1 MPSRREVLRP
11 GTLRRR
17 LGDGGLAAV
26 LMLGLAAAVLV
37 LGLVGAVFSSTTAGP
52 AATLTAGSLDGYVPT
67 AVSASRTAATT
78 CLVAW
83 TPVASPPA
91 GLTYDVTDGAGSTV
105 ATAVAGTSA
114 SVTVP
119 ATAVSPTVRA
129 RLGAWVSATATTTAA
144 PCNGFPDAPS
154 GLTLTPSDGAVA
166 ATWTAPAGNGG
177 TLASYT
183 ATISPA
189 PASGSATCTV
199 TVPTTAC
206 SWSALTNG
214 QAYVVSVTA
223 TSDVGTGP
231 AATATTWPYP
241 SGVMSPANLRLWLDG
256 ADTATLFASSACTG
270 AAATTTVGCWKDKS
284 AQANHAVQTTSNS
297 RPALATAA
305 GRSVPSLDGVD
316 DRLSL
321 TPSLLPNGSSPST
334 QFLVAALDDPAP
346 ISSGFRVAVTWGSTS
361 VSGARTHG
369 KMAGS
374 ATMFADAR
382 FDGGAV
388 GGTWLASPSLL
399 TSEFTASQVR
409 TAPFGSGTWTS
420 QASTTSTGTA
430 VAVVGAD
437 VDLTNFW
444 QGRVPEVV
452 VVGTTVTDAQ
462 RRSVE
467 EYLAR
472 KWGTTVA
479 PQAPTAVNGAATA
492 AASTTANVS
501 WTAPAWDGGSAVT
514 GYTATAVPTA
524 GGSTVTCTATAPA
537 TTCTLTGLAGGGAR
551 YSVTVTATNSAGT
564 GPSSS
569 AATVFSGVPSAA
581 NAKLWLAAD
590 DLDADG
596 AQAGSSETGLVS
608 GGVQTWKDKSGGARD
623 VTAPSAGERPPYGTY
638 TLGGYRVPT
647 FTGSTVL
654 KGSGTNPYGI
664 TGDRSLFVVARERT
678 VDAGTTF
685 LIDRTPEQNPLF
697 SLLVCSG
704 SWALQHRNDAGS
716 GLGCVAAG
724 STPSVNRVD
733 VVGAQ
738 RSGTSDSARASGSPG
753 STSTLSGPITQ
764 DAVSV
769 GRHENFTGSFDLD
782 VAEVLLY
789 DTYLSGSQRRAVEK
803 YLADK
808 WGGALAPDVPTGV
821 TATATGTSG
830 QATVSWTA
838 PSDVGGSALNLY
850 TARTTTGGF
859 SCTATPP
866 ATSCTLTG
874 LTDGTTYTVYVEA
887 RNSTGTGDRSATTT
901 VTPATVPGAP
911 TGVAATSG
919 DTTSSVSWTAPASN
933 GGSAVTGYTATA
945 VPSDGSLPNVTCT
958 AATSPCSLTGLVNGI
973 TYTVSVTATNAI
985 GTGAASSAATA
996 NPYPSAVLGAAT
1008 LWLDAS
1014 SSAYRFSDA
1023 ACTTAAGTGT
1033 GSAVACWKDR
1043 SSAARNAVA
1052 GTNATVGT
1060 TLNGRTTLAFGGT
1073 SQLSTTRPTSGD
1085 MTLFAVARTSTSVA
1099 TSTSQWYAGAPLLDG
1114 SGSGV
1119 QSDYGFTM
1127 TGGRAAFGT
1136 GNPDTT
1142 AHGSAA
1148 LADGAG
1154 HVLVG
1159 RRSSGSLEAS
1169 SDGRTRGTAT
1179 STNTAA
1185 LTASNVFYLGKNVSG
1200 AAFTGDLAEV
1210 LVLPSALSRTD
1221 ERTVVEYLARKWGTT
1236 VSPQAPTSVTATG
1249 GQNAQSTASWTAPA
1263 WNGGSAVTSYTV
1275 TSSPGGLTC
1284 TSASTSC
1291 TVTGLTNGTAYTF
1304 TVTATNAVGTGPASS
1319 ASAAVTPYTVPGA
1332 PTGVAAAAGD
1342 TTSAVSWTAPAST
1355 GGSAITSY
1363 TASAV
1368 PSDGTLPTRTCAS
1381 ATSPCTVTGL
1391 TNGVTYTVSVTATNA
1406 AGTGAASSTATVLP
1420 YPSGVL
1426 TSARLEL
1433 WLDGADPSRMFA
1445 GSTCSGA
1452 VATTTVG
1459 CWLDKSPNATS
1470 VDQGTTSQRPALTT
1484 VNGRQVPAFDGTDD
1498 DMQADIGV
1506 LPQGTAASTMFT
1518 VATMTDPSPST
1529 SGMRDVFAWG
1539 WVSTGEARGIFKQA
1553 NSSAVMASSWNAN
1566 VVTSGVWSSSAQLAA
1581 AEHASPYVTLWTAGR
1596 PAVVSA
1602 SSAFNTSWVGASLA
1616 HANNSYHWYGA
1627 VPEVMILN
1635 TTLTAAERRQVEEYL
1650 ARKWSVTV
1658 TPSAPQS
1665 LSATPGAGTAS
1676 LSWSTPAWNGG
1687 AAVTSYTATVSGGG
1701 SCVVTGTTAA
1711 CTGVPAGS
1719 RTFTVT
1725 ATNSVGVGPAVTT
1738 TATVS

>member
-1 MPSRREVLRP
+1 MPSRREALRA
-11 GTLRRR
+11 GSLRRR
-17 LGDGGLAAV
+17 FGDGGLAAV

-37 LGLVGAVFSSTTAGP
+37 LGLVGAVFSGTTAGP
-52 AATLTAGSLDGYVPT
+52 ATTLTAGTLNGYVPT

-78 CLVAW
+78 CLVSW

-91 GLTYDVTDGAGSTV
+91 GLTYDVTDGTGSTV

-119 ATAVSPTVRA
+119 ASSVSPTVKA
-129 RLGAWVSATATTTAA
+129 RIGNWVSSAATTAA
-144 PCNGFPDAPS
+144 APCKGFPDAPS
-154 GLTLTPSDGAVA
+154 GLTLTPSDGAVT
-166 ATWTAPAGNGG
+166 ATWTAPAGHGG
-177 TLASYT
+177 TVASYT

-189 PASGSATCTV
+189 PASGSATCTA
-199 TVPTTAC
+199 TVPTTTC

-231 AATATTWPYP
+231 AASATTWPYP

-256 ADTATLFASSACTG
+256 ADTATLFASSGCTG

-284 AQANHAVQTTSNS
+284 AQANHAVQTTSS
-297 RPALATAA
+297 YRPALATAA
-305 GRSVPSLDGVD
+305 GHSVPSLDGVD

-321 TPSLLPNGSSPST
+321 NPSLLPNGSSPST

-346 ISSGFRVAVTWGSTS
+346 VSSGFRVAVTWGSTS

-399 TSEFTASQVR
+399 TSEFTASQLR

-430 VAVVGAD
+430 VAVVGTD

-452 VVGTTVTDAQ
+452 VVGTTVTDAE
-462 RRSVE
+462 RRRVE

-472 KWGTTVA
+472 KWGSTIT
-479 PQAPTAVNGAATA
+479 PQAPTAVNGAATTA
-492 AASTTANVS
+492 TSTSANVS
-501 WTAPAWDGGSAVT
+501 WTAPVWDGGSAVT
-514 GYTATAVPTA
+514 SYTATAVPTA
-524 GGSTVTCTATAPA
+524 GGSTVTCTATAPT
-537 TTCTLTGLAGGGAR
+537 TTCTLTGLAGGGAQ
-551 YSVTVTATNSAGT
+551 YAVTVTATNTAGT
-564 GPSSS
+564 GPASSS
-569 AATVFSGVPSAA
+569 ATVFSGVPSAA
-581 NAKLWLAAD
+581 SAKLWLAAD

-596 AQAGSSETGLVS
+596 AQESSAEAGLVS
-608 GGVQTWKDKSGGARD
+608 GAVQTWKDKSGGALD
-623 VTAPSAGERPPYGTY
+623 VTAPSAAKRPAYAARTLNTY
-638 TLGGYRVPT
+638 AVPT
-647 FTGSTVL
+647 FDGSTVL
-654 KGSGTNPYGI
+654 TGSGSNPYGI

-678 VDAGTTF
+678 VDPTNTF
-685 LIDRTPEQNPLF
+685 VVDRSPEDNPLF

-704 SWALQHRNDAGS
+704 SWALQHRDDTGAGLSCVSAGS
-716 GLGCVAAG
+716 
-724 STPSVNRVD
+724 SPSANRVD

-738 RSGTSDSARASGSPG
+738 RSGTSDSARVSGSPG
-753 STSTLSGPITQ
+753 STATLAGTVTQ
-764 DAVSV
+764 RAVTI
-769 GRHENFTGSFDLD
+769 GRHVSFTGTFDLD

-808 WGGALAPDVPTGV
+808 WGGSLAPDVPTAV

-838 PSDVGGSALNLY
+838 PTDIGGSALNLY

-901 VTPATVPGAP
+901 VTTATVPGAP

-919 DTTSSVSWTAPASN
+919 DTTSSVSWTAPAAT
-933 GGSAVTGYTATA
+933 GGSAITGYTVTA
-945 VPSDGSLPNVTCT
+945 VPGNGGLPNVTCS
-958 AATSPCSLTGLVNGI
+958 AAAGPCTLTGLVNGV
-973 TYTVSVTATNAI
+973 TYTVTVTATNAVGTGPASSPATVI
-985 GTGAASSAATA
+985 PYPSSVMTSGATALWLDGADPAKLLASSACTGAAATTT
-996 NPYPSAVLGAAT
+996 VGC
-1008 LWLDAS
+1008 WLDKS
-1014 SSAYRFSDA
+1014 SSGNSFSQG
-1023 ACTTAAGTGT
+1023 TAASQPVLATVNGFGVPSFDGTNDRLV
-1033 GSAVACWKDR
+1033 GSA
-1043 SSAARNAVA
+1043 
-1052 GTNATVGT
+1052 
-1060 TLNGRTTLAFGGT
+1060 LL
-1073 SQLSTTRPTSGD
+1073 LPT
-1085 MTLFAVARTSTSVA
+1085 
-1099 TSTSQWYAGAPLLDG
+1099 
-1114 SGSGV
+1114 
-1119 QSDYGFTM
+1119 
-1127 TGGRAAFGT
+1127 
-1136 GNPDTT
+1136 
-1142 AHGSAA
+1142 
-1148 LADGAG
+1148 
-1154 HVLVG
+1154 
-1159 RRSSGSLEAS
+1159 
-1169 SDGRTRGTAT
+1169 GTAT
-1179 STNTAA
+1179 STVFAVGRLTDPTPTTSNYRTLFDYGTESGGRARTLEKPTTSSAVAAETYGGMITDGTWGPSSAQVVAAQFATGVVSLWNSGRPAVTTSTAFNTGTTFAT
-1185 LTASNVFYLGKNVSG
+1185 LGSENTSLFWMGQTPEVVVLSTA
-1200 AAFTGDLAEV
+1200 
-1210 LVLPSALSRTD
+1210 PSATARRAV
-1221 ERTVVEYLARKWGTT
+1221 EEYLARKWAATIT
-1236 VSPQAPTSVTATG
+1236 PQAPTAVTATG
-1249 GQNAQSTASWTAPA
+1249 GQNTQSTVSWTAPS
-1263 WNGGSAVTSYTV
+1263 WNGGSAVTSYTA

-1284 TSASTSC
+1284 TTASTSC

-1332 PTGVAAAAGD
+1332 PTGVTAATGD

-1368 PSDGTLPTRTCAS
+1368 PSDGTLPTRTCSA

-1406 AGTGAASSTATVLP
+1406 AGAGAASSTTTVLP

-1459 CWLDKSPNATS
+1459 CWLDRSPNATP

-1484 VNGRQVPAFDGTDD
+1484 VGGRQVPGFDGTDD

-1506 LPQGTAASTMFT
+1506 LPQGTAVSTMFT
-1518 VATMTDPSPST
+1518 VATMTDPGPAA

-1566 VVTSGVWSSSAQLAA
+1566 VVTSGVWSSSPQLAA

-1627 VPEVMILN
+1627 IPEVMILN
-1635 TTLTAAERRQVEEYL
+1635 ATLTAAERRQVEEYL
-1650 ARKWSVTV
+1650 ARKWAVTV

-1665 LSATPGAGTAS
+1665 LSATPGTGTAS
-1676 LSWSTPAWNGG
+1676 LSWSAPAWNGG

-1725 ATNSVGVGPAVTT
+1725 ATNSVGAGPAVTT
-1738 TATVS
+1738 TATVG